1 MKKSEIEA
9 MAKKLVAEKAKGVT
23 VDMVADEKDAK
34 AEASKALNAKFF
46 KAIAN
51 QDKTALREV
60 SAEVEAEIKALGD
73 GQNITTDADGGYLVP
88 TTVASQ
94 IFDALKTLSPIR
106 QYSTVL
112 NLGGKTKINIG
123 ATKPTGYWVAE
134 GAEITRSKVT
144 FTQKE
149 LVLHKVAGLGGLSYE
164 AINDTV
170 SSPDLQSYLVSMFAD
185 AIAEKEVGA
194 FVSGDG
200 NGKPYG
206 FRSADITP
214 VAKTASDISFA
225 SLVSLKYA
233 LPQAYRDNAVFF
245 MNATSIAKLVGLV
258 DDNHRPI
265 FIEGL
270 AQGEPATLLGRP
282 VVEVSEMP
290 NNEIWYNYQKDYI
303 IGDGGTIRVD
313 FGTEGDDFKTDKIS
327 VRVINRV
334 AGRPTMG
341 NGFAKLT
348 LSGVSA

>member
-23 VDMVADEKDAK
+23 VDMGASEKDAQAK
-34 AEASKALNAKFF
+34 ADKELNTKFF
-46 KAIAN
+46 KAIAD

-60 SAEVEAEIKALGD
+60 SKEVESQIKALTD
-73 GQNITTDADGGYLVP
+73 GENVTNDGDGGYLVP
-88 TTVASQ
+88 VTVASQ

-112 NLGGKTKINIG
+112 SLGAKTKINIG

-134 GAEITRSKVT
+134 GAEITRSKAT

-164 AINDTV
+164 ALNDTA
-170 SSPDLQSYLVSMFAD
+170 SSPDLQSYLVSQFAD

-200 NGKPYG
+200 DGKPFG

-214 VAKTASDISFA
+214 VAKTASDVTFA

-233 LPQAYRDNAVFF
+233 LPQAYRDGAVFF
-245 MNATSIAKLVGLV
+245 MNSTNIAKLVGLQ

-265 FIEGL
+265 FVEGL
-270 AQGEPATLLGRP
+270 AQGEGSTLLGRP
-282 VVEVSEMP
+282 VVEVSELP
-290 NNEIWYNYQKDYI
+290 DNEIWYNYQKDYI

-348 LSGVSA
+348 LSSVSV